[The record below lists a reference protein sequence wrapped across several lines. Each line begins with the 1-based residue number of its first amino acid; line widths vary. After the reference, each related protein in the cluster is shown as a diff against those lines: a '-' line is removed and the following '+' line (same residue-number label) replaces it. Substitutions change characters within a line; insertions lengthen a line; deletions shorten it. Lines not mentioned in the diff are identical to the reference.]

1 MGALAGLMGG
11 SGGAAAGGAA
21 GAGAGAAGAGAA
33 GAGAAGAAGAAGG
46 SSLLSGLGDAMIAGG
61 TGNFGSGG
69 KGVNLGAD
77 DQPYQQSPMTSLR
90 GNQSD
95 TQRKQAL
102 LDGLKMLSR

>member
-1 MGALAGLMGG
+1 MGALAGMMGG
-11 SGGAAAGGAA
+11 AGGAAAGGAA

-33 GAGAAGAAGAAGG
+33 SAGAAGAAAGG

-69 KGVNLGAD
+69 KGVNLSAD

-102 LDGLKMLSR
+102 LEGLKMLSR

>member
-1 MGALAGLMGG
+1 MGALAGTM
-11 SGGAAAGGAA
+11 GGAAGA

-33 GAGAAGAAGAAGG
+33 SAGAAGAAAGG
-46 SSLLSGLGDAMIAGG
+46 SSLLSGLGNAMIAGG

-69 KGVNLGAD
+69 KGVNLSAE

-102 LDGLKMLSR
+102 LEGLKMLSR

>member
-1 MGALAGLMGG
+1 
-11 SGGAAAGGAA
+11 
-21 GAGAGAAGAGAA
+21 
-33 GAGAAGAAGAAGG
+33 
-46 SSLLSGLGDAMIAGG
+46 MIAGG

-69 KGVNLGAD
+69 KGVNLSAE

-102 LDGLKMLSR
+102 LEGLKMLSR

>member
-1 MGALAGLMGG
+1 MGALAGMMGG
-11 SGGAAAGGAA
+11 AGGAAAGGAA

-33 GAGAAGAAGAAGG
+33 SAGAAGAAAGG

-69 KGVNLGAD
+69 KGVNLSAD
-77 DQPYQQSPMTSLR
+77 DQPYQQSTMTSLR

-102 LDGLKMLSR
+102 LEGLKMLSR